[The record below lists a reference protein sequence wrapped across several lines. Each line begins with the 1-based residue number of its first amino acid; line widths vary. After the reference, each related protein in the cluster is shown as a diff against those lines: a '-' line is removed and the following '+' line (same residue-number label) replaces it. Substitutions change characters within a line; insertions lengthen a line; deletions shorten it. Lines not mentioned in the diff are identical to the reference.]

1 MPIATVRQARDEIMA
16 RFKAAI
22 DAAPATAGLYV
33 AYEDVAADAPL
44 DDPTNVPPPPD
55 APAGKAWMRIGLRH
69 TAGANASLGGIN
81 GKKRHEMSGI
91 VFVQVFTPAG
101 DGLKKSYDIVQ
112 VVLDAFRSGGA
123 TAGGIQF
130 QSTRFREIGK
140 SGSWHQTNCL
150 SDFLY
155 DQIVGP

>member
-16 RFKAAI
+16 RLKAAL
-22 DAAPATAGLYV
+22 DASSFTGIKVIYD
-33 AYEDVAADAPL
+33 DVQADVPL

-55 APAGKAWMRIGLRH
+55 APANQPWLR
-69 TAGANASLGGIN
+69 AGVRHSDGRNASLGSIN
-81 GKKRHEMSGI
+81 GKKRHEMSGL

-123 TAGGIQF
+123 TSGGIQF
-130 QSTRFREIGK
+130 LRARFREIGK
-140 SGSWHQTNCL
+140 SGTWHQTNCL
-150 SDFLY
+150 VDFQY

>member
-1 MPIATVRQARDEIMA
+1 MPITTVRQARDEMMA
-16 RFKAAI
+16 RLTTVLAASAFSSI
-22 DAAPATAGLYV
+22 KVVYD
-33 AYEDVAADAPL
+33 DVAADVPL
-44 DDPTNVPPPPD
+44 NDPTNVPPPPD
-55 APAGKAWMRIGLRH
+55 APAGQPWLR
-69 TAGANASLGGIN
+69 AGARHADGRNASLGSIN
-81 GKKRHEMSGI
+81 GKKRHEMSGL

-112 VVLDAFRSGGA
+112 VVLDAYRSGGA

-130 QSTRFREIGK
+130 QRARFREIGI
-140 SGSWHQTNCL
+140 SGAWHQTNCL

>member
-16 RFKAAI
+16 RLKAAL
-22 DAAPATAGLYV
+22 DASSFNGITVIYDDA
-33 AYEDVAADAPL
+33 ENDVPL

-55 APAGKAWMRIGLRH
+55 APAGKPWLRAGLRH
-69 TAGANASLGGIN
+69 ADGRNASLGSVN
-81 GKKRHEMSGI
+81 GKKRHEMSGL
-91 VFVQVFTPAG
+91 VYVQVFTPAG

-130 QSTRFREIGK
+130 QRARFREIGK
-140 SGSWHQTNCL
+140 SGAFHQTNCL

>member
-16 RFKAAI
+16 RLKAAL
-22 DAAPATAGLYV
+22 DASSFSGITVIYDDAE
-33 AYEDVAADAPL
+33 EDVPL
-44 DDPTNVPPPPD
+44 DDPTNTPPPPD
-55 APAGKAWMRIGLRH
+55 APAGQPWLRAGLRH
-69 TAGANASLGGIN
+69 TDGRNASLGGIN
-81 GKKRHEMSGI
+81 GKKRHEMSGL
-91 VFVQVFTPAG
+91 VYVQVFTPAG

-130 QSTRFREIGK
+130 QRARFREIGK
-140 SGSWHQTNCL
+140 SGAFHQTNCL